1 MHTDVQ
7 REGGSGRSV
16 AGCCIVSAGSEKKNK
31 KKGGGGGPV
40 CVTKRAPRE
49 VEGAKAT
56 AGLPQRVTRCCW
68 TCFLESNY
76 IRAPESHCKHE

>member
-7 REGGSGRSV
+7 REGGSCTGQSQ
-16 AGCCIVSAGSEKKNK
+16 ALALCGGGCKKEKKK
-31 KKGGGGGPV
+31 KKDPV
-40 CVTKRAPRE
+40 CVTKCAPRE

-68 TCFLESNY
+68 ICFSESNY
-76 IRAPESHCKHE
+76 IRAHESHCKHE

>member
-1 MHTDVQ
+1 MYRG
-7 REGGSGRSV
+7 REV
-16 AGCCIVSAGSEKKNK
+16 AAGQWQAAALCRAALKFFFFKN
-31 KKGGGGGPV
+31 GGGGPV

>member
-16 AGCCIVSAGSEKKNK
+16 AGCCIVSGGSENFFFFKW
-31 KKGGGGGPV
+31 GGGPV

>member
-1 MHTDVQ
+1 MHTDVR
-7 REGGSGRSV
+7 REGGREVAAQVNGRLLHCVEV
-16 AGCCIVSAGSEKKNK
+16 APK
-31 KKGGGGGPV
+31 KKKGGPV
-40 CVTKRAPRE
+40 CVTEYAPRE

-76 IRAPESHCKHE
+76 IRAHESHCKHE